1 MKQTLISARNLH
13 KYYPVK
19 AGLLQ
24 TRKSLQALSGANFD
38 LQAGQTLAIVGE
50 SGCGKSTLARLL
62 TLIEKP
68 TVGQLIID
76 GIDIEAAHSVEQKKQ
91 LRQTVQMV
99 FQDPFGSL
107 NPRHTIGAILQEPLR
122 INTDLNASQ
131 RQQQVLQMMA
141 RVGLREEHYQ
151 RYPHMFS
158 GGQRQRIAIA
168 RALILKP
175 KVVVLDEPVSALD
188 VSIQAQ
194 VLNLLIELQQEL
206 GLAYVFISHDLSV
219 VRHIADQVL
228 VMYLGRPVEQGA
240 CERVFAQPQHPYTQA
255 LLSATPQANTQRQ
268 RQRIK
273 LVGELP
279 SPLSPPS
286 GCTFHPRCQHLMPAC
301 KEQVPQMETRNNKV
315 NVACLLS

>member
-1 MKQTLISARNLH
+1 MNQPLIKARDLH

-19 AGLLQ
+19 SGFLQ
-24 TRKSLQALSGANFD
+24 ADKSLQALSGASFD
-38 LQAGQTLAIVGE
+38 LYAGQTLAVVGE

-62 TLIEKP
+62 TLIETP
-68 TVGQLIID
+68 TAGQLTLD
-76 GIDIEAAHSVEQKKQ
+76 GIDVSMAADAATKKQ

-107 NPRHTIGAILQEPLR
+107 NPRQKIGDILQEPLI
-122 INTDLNASQ
+122 INTNMTAEQ
-131 RQQQVLQMMA
+131 RKQEVLTMMA
-141 RVGLREEHYQ
+141 RVGLRDEHFH

-175 KVVVLDEPVSALD
+175 KIVVLDEPVSALD

-194 VLNLLIELQQEL
+194 VLNLLIELQQEM

-219 VRHIADQVL
+219 VQHIADQVL
-228 VMYLGRPVEQGA
+228 VMYLGKPVEQGA
-240 CERVFAQPQHPYTQA
+240 SEAVFSNPQHPYTQA
-255 LLSATPQANTQRQ
+255 LLSATPQANTERK

-273 LVGELP
+273 LIGELP
-279 SPLSPPS
+279 SPLDPPS
-286 GCTFHPRCQHLMPAC
+286 GCSFHPRCQNATAQC
-301 KEQVPQMETRNNKV
+301 KTTAPVMEQRGDVS
-315 NVACLLS
+315 VACLLVK

>member
-1 MKQTLISARNLH
+1 MKQPLITARNLH

-19 AGLLQ
+19 TGFLQ
-24 TRKSLQALSGANFD
+24 ADKSLQALSGASFD
-38 LQAGQTLAIVGE
+38 LQAGEILAIVGE

-62 TLIEKP
+62 TLVEKP
-68 TVGQLIID
+68 TVGQLVID
-76 GIDIEAAHSVEQKKQ
+76 GIDSEAAHSREQKKQ

-107 NPRHTIGAILQEPLR
+107 NPRQTIGAILQEPLL
-122 INTDLNASQ
+122 INTDLDAAQ

-141 RVGLREEHYQ
+141 RVGLRDEHYH

-219 VRHIADQVL
+219 VRHLADQIL
-228 VMYLGRPVEQGA
+228 VMYLGKPVEQGS
-240 CERVFAQPQHPYTQA
+240 CQSVFEHPQHPYTQA
-255 LLSATPQANTQRQ
+255 LLSATPQANTQRK

-273 LVGELP
+273 LTGELP
-279 SPLSPPS
+279 SPLAPPS
-286 GCTFHPRCQHLMPAC
+286 GCTFHPRCQHAMPSC
-301 KEQVPQMETRNNKV
+301 KVAIPSMEERANKAS
-315 NVACLLS
+315 VACLLI